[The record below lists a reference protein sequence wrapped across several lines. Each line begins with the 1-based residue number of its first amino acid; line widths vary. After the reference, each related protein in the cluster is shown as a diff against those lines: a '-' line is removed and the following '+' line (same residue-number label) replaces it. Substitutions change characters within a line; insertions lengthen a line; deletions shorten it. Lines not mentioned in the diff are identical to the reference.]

1 MLLKMLEFHANGWGE
16 TVPTDTLG
24 MGDFKQRK
32 VLPDPRTYF
41 SELENLAEPTINEIQ
56 SAAILARENQKPAQ
70 GNRSSQTGSANA
82 AIASQVDSI
91 RRAIN
96 SLKGAGQVSLIEGIV
111 GRIIALSD
119 LQARVECA
127 QELQKWLK
135 ANKLWNKEP
144 HKSREWHQRIQE
156 LYQQNV

>member
-1 MLLKMLEFHANGWGE
+1 MLEFQADGWGE

-24 MGDFKQRK
+24 IGDFRQRK
-32 VLPDPRTYF
+32 VLPDPRSYF
-41 SELENLAEPTINEIQ
+41 SELENLAEPTINAIQ
-56 SAAILARENQKPAQ
+56 NAAMTTRVSQQITPGNQSP
-70 GNRSSQTGSANA
+70 GSGSANA
-82 AIASQVDSI
+82 ALASQVDSI
-91 RRAIN
+91 RRAIK

-111 GRIIALSD
+111 GRIMALSD

-135 ANKLWNKEP
+135 VNKLWNKEP

-156 LYQQNV
+156 LYQPNV